1 MPFDIPYNAATD
13 VTFYTLASATNESVT
28 LTAITSGNIEAGT
41 PLLFKRSSKTGEL
54 GLNFTTPTV
63 LKTSIASGS
72 SADGLRLKGTFTSK
86 TVYSGYYL
94 DAVDGK
100 LHNIDTYYTDN
111 GSTPLT
117 IPAFRAWFDGSV
129 SNGNEAK
136 ALNIIIDD
144 EETTAI
150 DALNAFIQG
159 KADIYGLDGK
169 KRSDLQKGINI
180 VNGKKILI
188 K

>member
-1 MPFDIPYNAATD
+1 M
-13 VTFYTLASATNESVT
+13 
-28 LTAITSGNIEAGT
+28 
-41 PLLFKRSSKTGEL
+41 
-54 GLNFTTPTV
+54 

-72 SADGLRLKGTFTSK
+72 SADGLTLKGTFTSK

-94 DAVDGK
+94 DANSGK
-100 LHNIDTYYTDN
+100 LHSIQAWYDEKSD
-111 GSTPLT
+111 GLT
-117 IPAFRAWFDGSV
+117 IPAFRAWLDGNV
-129 SNGNEAK
+129 SSEAK

-144 EETTAI
+144 EEVTAI

-159 KADIYGLDGK
+159 KADIYGLDGQ

-180 VNGKKILI
+180 VNGKKILV